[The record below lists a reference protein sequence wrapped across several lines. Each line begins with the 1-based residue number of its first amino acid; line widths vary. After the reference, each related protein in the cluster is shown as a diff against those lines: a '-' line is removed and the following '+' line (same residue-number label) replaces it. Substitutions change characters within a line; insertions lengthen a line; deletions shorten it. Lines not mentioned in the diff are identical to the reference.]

1 MGASARRGRP
11 GARPFSA
18 SVERGLHLSVGMVI
32 LARALVFVAEVL
44 TRPAP
49 DHVERALAGVVLV
62 CVGAAGIRCLAGRPT
77 RVDVVLCTVALLA
90 GALTPR
96 PEAALSGTA
105 ESPAVHLIEPMLL
118 VIAVWHRR
126 AAVPLVALG
135 ALFVVLRWATADG
148 GGLTGGLPG
157 GLTGGG
163 IDGLLVGLQEAVL
176 VTGTALGALYLVTQM
191 RSASDRAEVALAAQ
205 QAEREHRMSAA
216 AVATTAFLH
225 DDLIPTLLTLGSLPD
240 EPRTRSGAAAALA
253 RITLADTAEDSSDI
267 AAAIRSVGVR
277 EGLDLH
283 VVVRGART
291 SAPEAVREA
300 MVGAAAE
307 ALRNVAR
314 HSGQRRATVTVV
326 RRPTSLRITVA
337 DHGGGLSGPPGVGM
351 RVAIEGRLRTVGGTA
366 RIEGAPGEGTTVVLA
381 WRTRLLARM
390 LGAAPG
396 NDRLVRA
403 AVLDPGRV
411 ARRSC
416 LVLAA
421 GYLIAAALLV
431 PDGGPQEPSYLGAA
445 VIAALVLGTTI
456 TMTRGPLPSR
466 LLLAVAVVPAVVLA
480 LVLPGLS
487 AEGLGG
493 TESWLVEF
501 GALPA
506 LAVAWVVS
514 LRTVLLVLV
523 PNALVILLVGLDRG
537 TALADLLHVLLVQ
550 PLSALFVAVLV
561 LVCRRAGQ
569 VVTTPAASS
578 RSVHA
583 ETLEESL
590 GPILGP
596 VVAALRSAEDG
607 DGADHPERHR
617 PELLAQAVRDCLY
630 LPGPAHEQLRAE
642 LDALRRVGTHVV
654 TILPEPPA
662 ASRTLAAAA
671 GTLRFHHPV
680 RVTLSVSGD
689 EATVVVV
696 PGLGADQL
704 ARVTRALPVA
714 WQATGDPEVTVL
726 TGPPDLA
733 SVIRRGDRRPVP
745 G

>member
-11 GARPFSA
+11 GTRPFRA
-18 SVERGLHLSVGMVI
+18 SVERGLHLSIGMVI
-32 LARALVFVAEVL
+32 LARALVFLVEVL
-44 TRPAP
+44 SRPAP
-49 DHVERALAGVVLV
+49 DQVELALAGVVLF
-62 CVGAAGIRCLAGRPT
+62 CVGAAGVRCLVGRPT
-77 RVDVVLCTVALLA
+77 GLDVALCTIALLA

-135 ALFVVLRWATADG
+135 ALFVLLRWATTDG
-148 GGLTGGLPG
+148 G
-157 GLTGGG
+157 
-163 IDGLLVGLQEAVL
+163 DGLFVGLQEAVV

-191 RSASDRAEVALAAQ
+191 RRASDRAEVALAAQ
-205 QAEREHRMSAA
+205 QAEREQRMSAA

-240 EPRTRSGAAAALA
+240 EPGTRAAAAATLA
-253 RITLADTAEDSSDI
+253 RITLADTAEDSSDL

-314 HSGQRRATVTVV
+314 HSGQRRAAVTVV
-326 RRPTSLRITVA
+326 RRPTSLRITVT
-337 DHGGGLSGPPGVGM
+337 DHGSGLSGPPGVGM
-351 RVAIEGRLRTVGGTA
+351 RVAIDGRLRTVGGTA
-366 RIEGAPGEGTTVVLA
+366 RIDSAAGEGTTVVLA
-381 WRTRLLARM
+381 WRTHLLARM

-421 GYLIAAALLV
+421 GYLTAAALLV
-431 PDGGPQEPSYLGAA
+431 PDGGPQGASYLGAA
-445 VIAALVLGTTI
+445 VIAALVHGTTV
-456 TMTRGPLPSR
+456 TMTRGPLPSG
-466 LLLAVAVVPAVVLA
+466 LLLAVALVPAVVLA

-487 AEGLGG
+487 TEGLGG

-506 LAVAWVVS
+506 LAAAWVVS
-514 LRTVLLVLV
+514 LRTVLLLLV
-523 PNALVILLVGLDRG
+523 PNAVVIVLVGIDQD

-569 VVTTPAASS
+569 VVSRPAASS
-578 RSVHA
+578 HSVHA

-596 VVAALRSAEDG
+596 VVAALRSAEDT
-607 DGADHPERHR
+607 DRPEHRPERHR

-630 LPGPAHEQLRAE
+630 LPGPAHEALRAE

-671 GTLRFHHPV
+671 GTLRFHGPV
-680 RVTLSVSGD
+680 RVTLSVSGE

-696 PGLGADQL
+696 PGLGAEQL

-733 SVIRRGDRRPVP
+733 TFIRRGDRRPVP

>member
-1 MGASARRGRP
+1 MGANAGRGPP

-18 SVERGLHLSVGMVI
+18 SVERGLHLSIGMVI
-32 LARALVFVAEVL
+32 LARALVFVVEVL

-49 DHVERALAGVVLV
+49 DHVELALAGVMLV
-62 CVGAAGIRCLAGRPT
+62 CVSAAGVRCLMGRPT
-77 RVDVVLCTVALLA
+77 GLDVVLCTIALLA

-135 ALFVVLRWATADG
+135 ALFVGLRWATTDG
-148 GGLTGGLPG
+148 G
-157 GLTGGG
+157 
-163 IDGLLVGLQEAVL
+163 GLLVGLQEAFL

-205 QAEREHRMSAA
+205 QTEREHRMSAA

-240 EPRTRSGAAAALA
+240 EPGTRAGAAAALA
-253 RITLADTAEDSSDI
+253 RITLADAAEDSSDI
-267 AAAIRSVGVR
+267 GAVMRSVGVR

-337 DHGGGLSGPPGVGM
+337 DHGSGLSGPPGVGM
-351 RVAIEGRLRTVGGTA
+351 RVAIDGRLRTVGGTA
-366 RIEGAPGEGTTVVLA
+366 RIDSAAGEGTTVVLA
-381 WRTRLLARM
+381 WRTHLLARM

-431 PDGGPQEPSYLGAA
+431 PDAGPQGSSYLGAA
-445 VIAALVLGTTI
+445 VIAVLVLGTTV
-456 TMTRGPLPSR
+456 TMTRGPLPSG

-487 AEGLGG
+487 SEGLGG

-506 LAVAWVVS
+506 LAAAWVVS

-523 PNALVILLVGLDRG
+523 PNALVILLVGLDQR

-569 VVTTPAASS
+569 VVSTPAASS
-578 RSVHA
+578 HSVHA

-607 DGADHPERHR
+607 SGEDHPKRHR
-617 PELLAQAVRDCLY
+617 PELLAQAVRECLY
-630 LPGPAHEQLRAE
+630 LPGPAHEALRAA
-642 LDALRRVGTHVV
+642 LVDLRRVGAQVV
-654 TILPEPPA
+654 TILPETPA
-662 ASRTLAAAA
+662 ASRTLATAV
-671 GTLRFHHPV
+671 GTLRLHRPV
-680 RVTLSVSGD
+680 RVTLSVAGD

-704 ARVTRALPVA
+704 TWVTRALPVG

-733 SVIRRGDRRPVP
+733 TFIRRGARRPVP